1 MLKDI
6 RPVRKSV
13 ISSQVSQFSQAKALR
28 KLVNSKLMIRKLKF
42 PNISIF
48 RSLSAVEMRE
58 KFVNMFVSTS
68 LNERFLTYFSQQRS
82 KSN

>member
-28 KLVNSKLMIRKLKF
+28 KLVNSKLMIRK
-42 PNISIF
+42 
-48 RSLSAVEMRE
+48 MRE